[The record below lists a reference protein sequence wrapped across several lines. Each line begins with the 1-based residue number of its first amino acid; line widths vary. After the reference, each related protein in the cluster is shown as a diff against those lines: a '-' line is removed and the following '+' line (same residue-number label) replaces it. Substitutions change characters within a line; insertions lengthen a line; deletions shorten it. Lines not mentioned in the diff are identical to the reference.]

1 MTDTEPRAVSVGV
14 LKGGFGKTTTAI
26 NTARELAH
34 RNDSALVVDLDDN
47 GHMTRQ
53 LGFEDAY
60 TSDTNHAQRVLI
72 DGEEPTQYAVNVVD
86 GLDLFPAHTELESV
100 ENELRNATMGSARL
114 RKHLVDPLLGGEY
127 EYVVVDCPANR
138 GKLNDNAMYATRNI
152 IIPLKPESG
161 YDSGLSNTIQRLV
174 EDAREYFELDILAVT
189 PTALNGRI
197 DQDTRDRGLL
207 EQLNSLDIADD
218 IVPSYAR
225 ITDEEWDAIDAGEY
239 EGELPGIR
247 FRGAI
252 DAAHDAALPVRD
264 YDGSCDQLKN
274 YAELA
279 RIVEQGGI
287 DR

>member
-1 MTDTEPRAVSVGV
+1 
-14 LKGGFGKTTTAI
+14 
-26 NTARELAH
+26 
-34 RNDSALVVDLDDN
+34 
-47 GHMTRQ
+47 MTRQ
-53 LGFEDAY
+53 LGFEDAFA
-60 TSDTNHAQRVLI
+60 SDTNHTQRVLV
-72 DGEEPTQYAVNVVD
+72 DGGDPTEYTETVVD

-114 RKHLVDPLLGGEY
+114 RKHLVDPLLGEEY
-127 EYVVVDCPANR
+127 EYIVVDCPANR
-138 GKLNDNAMYATRNI
+138 GKLNDNAMYATQNI

-161 YDSGLSNTIQRLV
+161 YESGLSNTIQRLV
-174 EDAREYFELDILAVT
+174 EEAREYFELDILAVT

-225 ITDEEWDAIDAGEY
+225 ITEADWEAIDAGEY
-239 EGELPGIR
+239 EGDLPGIR

-252 DAAHDAALPVRD
+252 DAAHDAGLPVRD
-264 YDGSCDQLKN
+264 YDESCDQLEN

-279 RIVEQGGI
+279 QIVEQGGI

>member
-1 MTDTEPRAVSVGV
+1 MSETEPRAVSVGV

-34 RNDSALVVDLDDN
+34 RNGSALVIDLDDN

-53 LGFEDAY
+53 LGFEDEF
-60 TSDTNHAQRVLI
+60 TSEVNHTQRVLV
-72 DGEEPTQYAVNVVD
+72 DSEEPIQYITNIVD

-114 RKHLVDPLLGGEY
+114 RKHLVDPLLGDEY
-127 EYVVVDCPANR
+127 DYIVVDCPANR

-174 EDAREYFELDILAVT
+174 EEAREYFELNILAVT
-189 PTALNGRI
+189 PTALNSRI

-207 EQLNSLDIADD
+207 EQLNSLDIADE
-218 IVPSYAR
+218 IIPSYAR
-225 ITDEEWDAIDAGEY
+225 ITHEEWDAIDVGEY
-239 EGELPGIR
+239 EGGLPGIR

-264 YDGSCDQLKN
+264 YDESCDQLEN

-279 RIVEQGGI
+279 QIVEQGGI